1 MKFADEKEDSLGDEQ
16 GRVKAALGTDRSSN
30 QEASLERPKAN
41 NPEVKKSEGSDGMD
55 FDEKPT
61 ANNYDDANA
70 IATDNETMEE
80 SKTEIPSAQVQTNL
94 KFSDFEI
101 IKVLGEG
108 SFGKVFRVKKRDSGV
123 IYAMKSM
130 SKKQLISNNQVR
142 YAVTEAQIMKQLD
155 HSYVLK
161 LMYTF

>member
-1 MKFADEKEDSLGDEQ
+1 MVICQL
-16 GRVKAALGTDRSSN
+16 RTTYR
-30 QEASLERPKAN
+30 
-41 NPEVKKSEGSDGMD
+41 
-55 FDEKPT
+55 T
-61 ANNYDDANA
+61 
-70 IATDNETMEE
+70 
-80 SKTEIPSAQVQTNL
+80 SKTESPSAQLQTNL

-142 YAVTEAQIMKQLD
+142 YAVTEA
-155 HSYVLK
+155 
-161 LMYTF
+161 